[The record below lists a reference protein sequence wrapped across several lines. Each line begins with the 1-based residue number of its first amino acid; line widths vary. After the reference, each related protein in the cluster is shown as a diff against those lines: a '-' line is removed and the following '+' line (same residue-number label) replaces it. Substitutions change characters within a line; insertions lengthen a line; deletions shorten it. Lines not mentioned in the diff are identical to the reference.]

1 MPFPRTICQQGLQS
15 AGLLCRINIADE
27 FARFG
32 RRRCR
37 QGDTMSTHQ
46 TKQNKSTK
54 FGGRNNLGVTGSRQ
68 GCRDHATGPL
78 SQSAGAERLP
88 HEQTRR
94 LIVPGFGDDPGM
106 LDGPSTCVTWTPERL
121 VPFQA
126 QCPQDPRPLAAERT
140 LECKPGRLGANALK
154 PRAAWCNWRAHT

>member
-1 MPFPRTICQQGLQS
+1 MPFRRTFCEQGLQS

-27 FARFG
+27 FAWFG

-37 QGDTMSTHQ
+37 QGDMMSTPQ
-46 TKQNKSTK
+46 TQRTSRLS

-88 HEQTRR
+88 HQWTRH

-106 LDGPSTCVTWTPERL
+106 LDGWSAGVTWTPERL
-121 VPFQA
+121 VPIQA
-126 QCPQDPRPLAAERT
+126 QCPQDPRPLATERK
-140 LECKPGRLGANALK
+140 LEPRPGRLGANALK